1 MALQASE
8 FENSVA
14 QKTYTSFSGSDITVV
29 MGNAVV
35 GTIQAISYS
44 VTREKGPVYTMRGDA
59 NPLAFARGKRAIAG
73 TLVFLTID
81 SSAIL
86 QHMETAS
93 KNKYWAN
100 TGSVRYTYEAAVS
113 ATSKTFGIKEEGQ
126 TNPYGNGS
134 LASLFGTTPDAG
146 SERISQAADYAD
158 QILPFDVSISAAN
171 EYGQAM
177 KKTIVAVELLNEGS
191 GVSVDDLVIEEQYTY
206 VCRGIT
212 KWQNVKNYRPANS

>member
-86 QHMETAS
+86 QHMETAV
-93 KNKYWAN
+93 KDKFWAN
-100 TGSVRYTYEAAVS
+100 RGSVRYTYDAAQS
-113 ATSKTFGIKEEGQ
+113 TRDFDIFEEGQ
-126 TNPYGNGS
+126 TDPYSVTNIAKLFDGSVEAGN
-134 LASLFGTTPDAG
+134 
-146 SERISQAADYAD
+146 ERVQQQADYAD

-212 KWQNVKNYRPANS
+212 KWQKVQEYRKANS